1 MKGVARHMKTKFKIL
16 SILLLITFL
25 AMPLASAAS
34 VEEKRQHI
42 RDISNETLLK
52 LYKINPSAR
61 SYVENASGYAVFGSW
76 AVKLLI
82 LGGGSG
88 KGMAV
93 NNENK
98 AETFMQM
105 AELNAGLGLGIKNY
119 KLIFIFQN
127 QNALD
132 NFINVGLELGAQVT
146 AAATDSVTGDS
157 VQGAVSI
164 LPGVW
169 LYQMTESGLALELSV
184 KGTKYFKDKELN

>member
-1 MKGVARHMKTKFKIL
+1 
-16 SILLLITFL
+16 
-25 AMPLASAAS
+25 
-34 VEEKRQHI
+34 
-42 RDISNETLLK
+42 
-52 LYKINPSAR
+52 
-61 SYVENASGYAVFGSW
+61 
-76 AVKLLI
+76 
-82 LGGGSG
+82 
-88 KGMAV
+88 
-93 NNENK
+93 
-98 AETFMQM
+98 MQM
-105 AELNAGLGLGIKNY
+105 AELNEGLGLGIKNY